1 MLTDLWVSV
10 QTTSLWVNTHT
21 TQIPNKFKIQRKESF
36 LLSRLIWFIKK
47 LVYLVVV
54 VSSETINA
62 EVTHEH
68 EWLFFYFNIL
78 QPETIVS
85 PTISDLLEMFNISV
99 QLLTVEVNVV
109 CIYNCCKHLKM
120 CRDQMSL
127 VGESVIVIFNFP
139 SRVSLSS

>member
-1 MLTDLWVSV
+1 MTV
-10 QTTSLWVNTHT
+10 
-21 TQIPNKFKIQRKESF
+21 F
-36 LLSRLIWFIKK
+36 LLDF
-47 LVYLVVV
+47 
-54 VSSETINA
+54 
-62 EVTHEH
+62 HH
-68 EWLFFYFNIL
+68 NIL
-78 QPETIVS
+78 PPETIVN

-109 CIYNCCKHLKM
+109 CIYNRCKHLKM